1 MNLHNELVLQ
11 KNIFV
16 PFVAIVAIAVA
27 FVVAAR
33 AFAVLAIVAVT
44 GFAPV
49 EFGALVAVNDVK
61 AVVLQNVALAIST
74 GRTVLLGQGGFNQR
88 YQ

>member
-1 MNLHNELVLQ
+1 M
-11 KNIFV
+11 
-16 PFVAIVAIAVA
+16 AIAVA

-33 AFAVLAIVAVT
+33 AFAVLAIGAVT

-49 EFGALVAVNDVK
+49 EFGAQVAVNDVK

-74 GRTVLLGQGGFNQR
+74 GRI
-88 YQ
+88 

>member
-1 MNLHNELVLQ
+1 MLQ
-11 KNIFV
+11 KINFV
-16 PFVAIVAIAVA
+16 PFVAFVAIAVA

-33 AFAVLAIVAVT
+33 AYAVLAIVAVT

-49 EFGALVAVNDVK
+49 KFGALVAVNVVK
-61 AVVLQNVALAIST
+61 TVVMQNVALAIST
-74 GRTVLLGQGGFNQR
+74 GRTVLLGRGGFNRR

>member
-1 MNLHNELVLQ
+1 MLQ
-11 KNIFV
+11 KIIFV
-16 PFVAIVAIAVA
+16 PFVAFVAIAVA

-33 AFAVLAIVAVT
+33 AFTVLAIVAVT

-49 EFGALVAVNDVK
+49 KFAALVAVNVVK
-61 AVVLQNVALAIST
+61 TVVMQNVAIST
-74 GRTVLLGQGGFNQR
+74 GRTVLLGRGGFNRR

>member
-1 MNLHNELVLQ
+1 VLQ
-11 KNIFV
+11 KIIFV
-16 PFVAIVAIAVA
+16 PFVAFVSIAVA

-49 EFGALVAVNDVK
+49 KFAALVAVNVVK
-61 AVVLQNVALAIST
+61 TVVMQNVALAIST
-74 GRTVLLGQGGFNQR
+74 GRTVLLGRGGFNRR

>member
-1 MNLHNELVLQ
+1 M
-11 KNIFV
+11 
-16 PFVAIVAIAVA
+16 AIAVA

-44 GFAPV
+44 GFATV

-74 GRTVLLGQGGFNQR
+74 VRTVLLGRGGFNQR

>member
-1 MNLHNELVLQ
+1 MNLCNELLLQ
-11 KNIFV
+11 KTIFV
-16 PFVAIVAIAVA
+16 PLVAFVAIAVA

-33 AFAVLAIVAVT
+33 ALAVLAIVAVT

-49 EFGALVAVNDVK
+49 EFGALVAVNVVK
-61 AVVLQNVALAIST
+61 NFVLQNVALAIST
-74 GRTVLLGQGGFNQR
+74 GRTVLLGRGGFNQR